1 MTREKFPE
9 KIPFRLTRM
18 LIKAMEVTGIEGTY
32 RRTCESVMSVL
43 RRNKDSLMAVLEAFV
58 YDPLLNWRLLDT
70 VIEKTHRSKNTDD
83 TMGSLSGSNED
94 PIELLSIGAGPGV
107 NQKIKNS
114 DLTNVN
120 LDNLIGLHQMNPTEA
135 TNKKARTIV
144 DRVKQKLT
152 GNDFN
157 SQEAVSVQRQIDL
170 LIQQATNNEN
180 LCQCYIGWC
189 PFW

>member
-1 MTREKFPE
+1 
-9 KIPFRLTRM
+9 
-18 LIKAMEVTGIEGTY
+18 
-32 RRTCESVMSVL
+32 
-43 RRNKDSLMAVLEAFV
+43 MAVLEAFV

-70 VIEKTHRSKNTDD
+70 AADKSRRSKNNVGAAADNVT
-83 TMGSLSGSNED
+83 TAANSLGSNEEGMD
-94 PIELLSIGAGPGV
+94 LLSFGGGN
-107 NQKIKNS
+107 NQR
-114 DLTNVN
+114 TNTQSRHDDEAQN
-120 LDNLIGLHQMNPTEA
+120 YLHPAEA
-135 TNKKARTIV
+135 TNKKARMIV

-157 SQEAVSVQRQIDL
+157 TNDPIDVHGQVDL

>member
-1 MTREKFPE
+1 MT
-9 KIPFRLTRM
+9 
-18 LIKAMEVTGIEGTY
+18 
-32 RRTCESVMSVL
+32 VL

-70 VIEKTHRSKNTDD
+70 TNDKVRRSKNNAAGDNGNVTTANLDSLG
-83 TMGSLSGSNED
+83 GSAED
-94 PIELLSIGAGPGV
+94 GMDLLSFGGNIQRPSMAKQMEDDANGQ
-107 NQKIKNS
+107 NY
-114 DLTNVN
+114 
-120 LDNLIGLHQMNPTEA
+120 LHPAEA
-135 TNKKARTIV
+135 TNKKARMIV

-152 GNDFN
+152 GMDFN
-157 SQEAVSVQRQIDL
+157 TTESIDVHRQVDL

>member
-1 MTREKFPE
+1 MT
-9 KIPFRLTRM
+9 
-18 LIKAMEVTGIEGTY
+18 
-32 RRTCESVMSVL
+32 VL

-70 VIEKTHRSKNTDD
+70 TNEKVRRSKNNACAGDNGNVTTANLDSLGGSAED
-83 TMGSLSGSNED
+83 GMDLLSFGGNNQRTMTK
-94 PIELLSIGAGPGV
+94 PIEDDGTGQNYLYPA
-107 NQKIKNS
+107 
-114 DLTNVN
+114 
-120 LDNLIGLHQMNPTEA
+120 EA
-135 TNKKARTIV
+135 TNKKARLIV

-157 SQEAVSVQRQIDL
+157 TAEPIDVHRQVDL

>member
-1 MTREKFPE
+1 
-9 KIPFRLTRM
+9 
-18 LIKAMEVTGIEGTY
+18 
-32 RRTCESVMSVL
+32 
-43 RRNKDSLMAVLEAFV
+43 MAVLEAFV

-70 VIEKTHRSKNTDD
+70 AADKNHRSKTTDGNA
-83 TMGSLSGSNED
+83 TTGASLANSVDDSMD
-94 PIELLSIGAGPGV
+94 LLSIQQQNRMKTQQTANIDGKGV
-107 NQKIKNS
+107 PVGESVSVTGNHVTEV
-114 DLTNVN
+114 TNV
-120 LDNLIGLHQMNPTEA
+120 
-135 TNKKARTIV
+135 KARMIV

-157 SQEAVSVQRQIDL
+157 TLEEITVQRQVDL